1 MVWIAGTVLA
11 GCVLITA
18 AVLYKEVGEAMDRD
32 TRQERQG
39 IDDRQ

>member
-11 GCVLITA
+11 GCALITA

-32 TRQERQG
+32 TRKDRQG

>member
-11 GCVLITA
+11 GCALITA
-18 AVLYKEVGEAMDRD
+18 VALYKEVGEAMDRD
-32 TRQERQG
+32 TRKERQG

>member
-11 GCVLITA
+11 GCALITA
-18 AVLYKEVGEAMDRD
+18 VALYNEVGEAMDRD
-32 TRQERQG
+32 TRKERQG